1 MVVVC
6 VFTWCV
12 YIVHVRACMLE
23 CISVCLATT
32 SGRGAGSRK
41 ITSTTCSEEAKQGL
55 EAEGKKTCVCV
66 CACTHVQLPACVQV
80 CMRVCMCT
88 YAYACACD
96 C

>member
-12 YIVHVRACMLE
+12 YTVHVRACMLA

-32 SGRGAGSRK
+32 SGRGASSRK

-66 CACTHVQLPACVQV
+66 CLHACAIACVCASVHACVHVYICV
-80 CMRVCMCT
+80 CMRL
-88 YAYACACD
+88 
-96 C
+96 